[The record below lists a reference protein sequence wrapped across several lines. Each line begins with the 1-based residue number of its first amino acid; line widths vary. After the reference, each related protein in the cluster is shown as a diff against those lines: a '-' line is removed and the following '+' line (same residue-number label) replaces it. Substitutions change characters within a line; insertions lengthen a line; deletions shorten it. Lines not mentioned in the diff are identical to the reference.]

1 MTSGASRLWPA
12 ALAAIAGSAMVG
24 TMPLVARRLYA
35 AGLSPTSLLF
45 WRYGLAL
52 VALAIVGASVGLDL
66 RRAWREGAWRIALVG
81 ATLGAAQTLCYWES
95 IKTLPTSIA
104 VLLFYTYPALTL
116 LLDRFLFKSAIR
128 PLAVTCIVVI
138 FAGAALITG
147 PGLERGA
154 LDPKGLMW
162 ALPGPVIYAL
172 YLAITTQMLRRHPP
186 LVSAGAL
193 FLGMLVSFG
202 VALPFVGLGAPEGAG
217 DWLLMLFIALGPGA
231 LTMTLF
237 SYSAPRLGASSYAI
251 LANTELVT
259 VVLIG
264 TTVLGERMTAAR
276 AIGGAFILAGIVTRA
291 LSRQMPAA
299 APSAAAVPRTRWARF
314 TPPSGGS

>member
-1 MTSGASRLWPA
+1 VTSSASRLWPA

-35 AGLSPTSLLF
+35 AGLSPSSLLF

-52 VALAIVGASVGLDL
+52 VALAIVAAAVGLDL
-66 RRAWREGAWRIALVG
+66 RRVWRQGAWRIALVG

-116 LLDRFLFKSAIR
+116 LLDRLCFKAAIR
-128 PLAVTCIVVI
+128 PLAVACIVVI

-147 PGLERGA
+147 PGLERGG

-193 FLGMLVSFG
+193 FLGMLLTFG
-202 VALPFVGLGAPEGAG
+202 LAAPFVGLDAPESAG
-217 DWLLMLFIALGPGA
+217 GWLLLLFIALGPGA

-251 LANTELVT
+251 LANTELLT

-264 TTVLGERMTAAR
+264 TTVLGERLTPAR

-291 LSRQMPAA
+291 LMRQAPHPGPLPASGEREGPVA
-299 APSAAAVPRTRWARF
+299 SAT
-314 TPPSGGS
+314 GG

>member
-24 TMPLVARRLYA
+24 TMPLVARQLYA
-35 AGLSPTSLLF
+35 AGLSAPSLLF

-52 VALAIVGASVGLDL
+52 VALAMAAGAVRLDL
-66 RRAWREGAWRIALVG
+66 GRAWRAGAWRIALVG

-116 LLDRFLFKSAIR
+116 LLDRVVFKEPIR
-128 PLAVTCIVVI
+128 RLAVLCIAVI
-138 FAGAALITG
+138 FAGAALITA

-154 LDPKGLMW
+154 LDPVGLMW
-162 ALPGPVIYAL
+162 ALPGPAIYAL

-193 FLGMLVSFG
+193 FAGMLLSFG
-202 VALPFVGLGAPEGAG
+202 LAVPFLGLGVPKGAG
-217 DWLLMLFIALGPGA
+217 GWLMMMFIALGPGA

-251 LANTELVT
+251 LANTELLT

-264 TTVLGERMTAAR
+264 TTVLGERMTLAR
-276 AIGGAFILAGIVTRA
+276 AIGGALILAGIVTRA
-291 LSRQMPAA
+291 LTRNAPHPGPLPASGEREGP
-299 APSAAAVPRTRWARF
+299 APAGA
-314 TPPSGGS
+314 GG

>member
-1 MTSGASRLWPA
+1 MNSRLWRA

-24 TMPLVARRLYA
+24 TMPLVARQLYA

-52 VALAIVGASVGLDL
+52 AALGIAARAFRLDL
-66 RRAWREGAWRIALVG
+66 RRAWRAGIWRLALVG
-81 ATLGAAQTLCYWES
+81 ATLGAGQTLCYWES

-116 LLDRFLFKSAIR
+116 LLDRVVFKEPIR
-128 PLAVTCIVVI
+128 RVAVACIAVI
-138 FAGAALITG
+138 FGGAALITA
-147 PGLERGA
+147 PGLESGA
-154 LDPKGLMW
+154 LDPVGLMW
-162 ALPGPVIYAL
+162 ALPGPVIYAF
-172 YLAITTQMLRRHPP
+172 YLAITTRMLRRHPP
-186 LVSAGAL
+186 MVSAAAL
-193 FLGMLVSFG
+193 FAGMLVTFG
-202 VALPFVGLGAPEGAG
+202 LAMPFLGLGMPESTAG
-217 DWLLMLFIALGPGA
+217 WLLLLFIALGPGA

-264 TTVLGERMTAAR
+264 TTALGERMTPFRAA
-276 AIGGAFILAGIVTRA
+276 GGALILAGIVTRA
-291 LSRQMPAA
+291 LTRTAPHPVPVPLPAHGESDRMRGN
-299 APSAAAVPRTRWARF
+299 PVRI
-314 TPPSGGS
+314 TPP